1 MAMFRPVDPKQS
13 FPALEEGILERWR
26 ERDVFH
32 RSLSNR
38 AEAEVW
44 SFYEGPPTAN
54 GRPGSH
60 HVLSRVFKD
69 VYPRYR
75 TMCGYRVPRKAGW
88 DCHGLPVELEVEKE
102 LGISSK
108 QEIEEYGIAEFNR
121 RCRESVFEY
130 VEEWN
135 RLTERIGFWLDLD
148 DPYVT
153 LDDDYIESVWWSLRR
168 LWEKELLYEGHKVVP
183 YCPRCGTALSSHE
196 VALGYE
202 DVKDPSIY
210 IKIPLVSSAPAPP
223 EESDM
228 DPASLPRSETSGS
241 PKSGFGAEPAWGDA
255 EEAAEFM
262 LVWTTTPWTLPGN
275 VAVAVAP
282 DVTYARARAGEEILI
297 LAEPLLERVLGEGAE
312 VIGRVQGRELV
323 GRRYRGP
330 IFELSDRPPGEFPV
344 LAGDFVTTED
354 GTGVVHI
361 APAFGED
368 DYAVAAQNGLFDPTS
383 HETLYN
389 PVDLEGN
396 FTSQVKGFEG
406 RFVKDPEVT
415 RGLIGDLRERGL
427 LFREESYE
435 HAYPHCWRCGTPL
448 LYYAK
453 SSWYIATSREREAL
467 LANNERIGWYP
478 EHIKHGRFGKWL
490 ENNVDWALSRD
501 RYWGTPLPIWECGAE
516 GCDGRFCAGSVAELR
531 ERARGEVPEDLHRPY
546 IDEVTLDCERCG
558 GEMRRVESVIDTWYD
573 SGAMPF
579 AQFHH
584 PFENTELFEERFPA
598 DFICEAIDQTR
609 GWFYTLLAESTLLFD
624 TSSYRNC
631 VCLGLI
637 LDPEGQKM
645 SKSRGNVVEP
655 WDVIS
660 AHGADA
666 FRWYYLTAQ
675 QPWAGYRFSVDTVGE
690 SVRQFLL
697 TLWNTYSFWV
707 LYANAES
714 LTPGDFPNPPAP
726 TYAAA
731 SSLPLGRE
739 ETEMD
744 AASLPRPGAAA
755 EQAGTG
761 VDLDR
766 WVLSRLQA
774 TIAVVRERM
783 DDFDCTAA
791 GREIAGFVEE
801 LSNWYVRLSRRRF
814 WEGDIAAFGTLR
826 HCLLETAALLAP
838 FTPFLAEEIHLNL
851 AGGEA
856 EEFGDLPDSV
866 HLRDF
871 PEYDPALAD
880 PDLEASMEAVR
891 LTVELGRAARAQ
903 AKVKVRQP
911 LRRAVIVANEVERRA
926 ISARADLVRSELNV
940 KELDFVAEEA
950 ELISYRVKPNYRSL
964 GPRFGKR
971 MPQVV
976 AAVEALDPAHVAAAL
991 SDGGEVGINIDGAEH
1006 SLSPDDVTL
1015 ALQPLEGYEVEAE
1028 AGHAVALQLELDDEL
1043 LREGIARE
1051 IVHAVQGARK
1061 DAGLEISDRIELSL
1075 GGDEKLLAA
1084 AREHQEYIARE
1095 VLATSVAYEAADGA
1109 AARIEGRELRIAL
1122 VRVA

>member
-1 MAMFRPVDPKQS
+1 MPGFRPVDAKQP
-13 FPALEEGILERWR
+13 FPELEQRVLERWR

-32 RSLSNR
+32 RSLAQR
-38 AEAEVW
+38 EGAEIW

-75 TMCGYRVPRKAGW
+75 SMCGYRVPRKAGW
-88 DCHGLPVELEVEKE
+88 DCHGLPVELEVEKQ

-108 QEIEEYGIAEFNR
+108 QEIEEYGIDKFNA

-135 RLTERIGFWLDLD
+135 RLTERIGFWIDLD

-168 LWEKELLYEGHKVVP
+168 LWDDGRLYEGHKVVP

-210 IKIPLVSSAPAPP
+210 VRFPLL
-223 EESDM
+223 D
-228 DPASLPRSETSGS
+228 DDASL
-241 PKSGFGAEPAWGDA
+241 
-255 EEAAEFM
+255 

-282 DVTYARARAGEEILI
+282 EMTYVRARVEEEVVI
-297 LAEPLLERVLGEGAE
+297 LAEPLVERVLGEGAE
-312 VIGRVQGRELV
+312 VLDRFPGTELV

-330 IFELSDRPPGEFPV
+330 VFALADGGPQNAFEV
-344 LAGDFVTTED
+344 LPGDFVTTED
-354 GTGVVHI
+354 GTGLVHI

-368 DYAVAAQNGLFDPTS
+368 DYATAAAAGIFDPTE
-383 HETLYN
+383 HGTLYN
-389 PVDLEGN
+389 PVGLDGK
-396 FTSQVKGFEG
+396 FTAQVTGFEG
-406 RFVKDPEVT
+406 KFVKDPEVT
-415 RGLIGDLRERGL
+415 AALIADLVQRGL
-427 LFREESYE
+427 LFREQVYE
-435 HAYPHCWRCGTPL
+435 HSYPHCWRCGTPL

-453 SSWYIATSREREAL
+453 SSWYIATSQVRDQM
-467 LANNERIGWYP
+467 LANNEEIGWHP
-478 EHIKHGRFGKWL
+478 EHVKHGRFGKWL

-501 RYWGTPLPIWECGAE
+501 RYWGTPLPIWECTGE
-516 GCDGRFCAGSVAELR
+516 GCEERYCAGSVAELR
-531 ERARGEVPEDLHRPY
+531 ERAREPVPDDLHRPY
-546 IDEVTLDCERCG
+546 IDGVTLDCERCG
-558 GEMRRVESVIDTWYD
+558 GVMRRVLSVIDTWYD

-579 AQFHH
+579 AQFHY
-584 PFENTELFEERFPA
+584 PFEGQEEFEERFPA
-598 DFICEAIDQTR
+598 DYICEAQDQTR

-645 SKSRGNVVEP
+645 SKSRGNVVDP
-655 WDVIS
+655 WDVLD

-714 LTPGDFPNPPAP
+714 LSPDDFESRGSFVAP
-726 TYAAA
+726 
-731 SSLPLGRE
+731 
-739 ETEMD
+739 ETTKE
-744 AASLPRPGAAA
+744 PRDGA
-755 EQAGTG
+755 EAGN
-761 VDLDR
+761 DLDS
-766 WVLSRLQA
+766 WALSRLQA
-774 TIAVVRERM
+774 TIATVRERM
-783 DDFDCTAA
+783 DAYDCTAA
-791 GREIAGFVEE
+791 GRAIADYVEE

-814 WEGDIAAFGTLR
+814 WAGDRAAFATLR
-826 HCLLETAALLAP
+826 HCLLETVAMLAP
-838 FTPFLAEEIHLNL
+838 FTPFLADEIHRNL
-851 AGGEA
+851 AGGGA
-856 EEFGDLPDSV
+856 DADSV

-871 PEYDPALAD
+871 PAVDEALAD
-880 PDLEASMEAVR
+880 PALEQGMEAVR

-903 AKVKVRQP
+903 AKAKVRQP
-911 LRRAVIVANEVERRA
+911 LRRAVIVANEAERAA
-926 ISARADLVRSELNV
+926 IEARTDLVTAELNV
-940 KELDFVAEEA
+940 KELDFVTDESELVSYEA
-950 ELISYRVKPNYRSL
+950 KPNYRAL
-964 GPRFGKR
+964 GPRFGKK
-971 MPQVV
+971 MPQVAAAV
-976 AAVEALDPAHVAAAL
+976 AALDAAHVAAVLAE
-991 SDGGEVGINIDGAEH
+991 GGEIGIALDGADH
-1006 SLSPDDVTL
+1006 SLGPDDITL

-1043 LREGIARE
+1043 RREGLARE
-1051 IVHAVQGARK
+1051 IVHAVQNARK
-1061 DAGLEISDRIELSL
+1061 EAGLEITDRIDLTL
-1075 GGDEKLLAA
+1075 AGDPDLLEAA
-1084 AREHQEYIARE
+1084 QTHQEYLANE
-1095 VLATSVAYEAADGA
+1095 VLATSVSYADSPNGA
-1109 AARIEGRELRIAL
+1109 AAKIDGRDLSITVTRA
-1122 VRVA
+1122 